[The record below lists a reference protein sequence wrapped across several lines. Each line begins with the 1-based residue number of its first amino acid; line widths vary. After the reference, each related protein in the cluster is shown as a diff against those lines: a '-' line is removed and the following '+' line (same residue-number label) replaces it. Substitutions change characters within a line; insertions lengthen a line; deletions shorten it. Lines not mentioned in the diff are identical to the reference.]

1 VKLVET
7 SPLDQSTSAL
17 QKLLN
22 GAVIPRPIGWISTLN
37 SNGLPNLAPF
47 SYFTVVC
54 VDPPHI
60 LYCPGR
66 RGLHGTEKDSL
77 ANARRQGEF
86 VVNIV
91 TEALAPAMNMTSSE
105 VGPEVDEFA
114 LAGLTAQASV
124 VVAPPRVAE
133 SPIHFEC
140 RVTHIVDVSDGPSGG
155 SIVVGNVV
163 HIHVD
168 DALLMGD
175 KIRIAEL
182 HAIGRLAGAGYTRVT
197 DVFDMPRPGGTV

>member
-1 VKLVET
+1 MEIN
-7 SPLDQSTSAL
+7 PGGQSTAAL

-22 GAVIPRPIGWISTLN
+22 GSVIPRPIGWISTLDADRR
-37 SNGLPNLAPF
+37 PNLAPF

-54 VDPPHI
+54 VNPPHI
-60 LYCPGR
+60 LFCPGR
-66 RGLHGTEKDSL
+66 RGAVAAEKDTL

-91 TEALAPAMNMTSSE
+91 TEALAGAMNMTSAE

-114 LAGLTAQASV
+114 LAGLTVQASSA
-124 VVAPPRVAE
+124 VAPPRVAE

-155 SIVVGNVV
+155 SIVVGHVV

-168 DALLMGD
+168 DALLIGD
-175 KIRIAEL
+175 KINIPEL
-182 HAIGRLAGAGYTRVT
+182 HAIGRLAGTSYTRVT
-197 DVFDMPRPGGTV
+197 DTFDIVRPGGVV

>member
-1 VKLVET
+1 MEI
-7 SPLDQSTSAL
+7 SPIGQSTSAL

-22 GAVIPRPIGWISTLN
+22 GSVIPRPIGWISTLN
-37 SNGLPNLAPF
+37 ADGRPNLAPF

-54 VDPPHI
+54 VNPPHI
-60 LYCPGR
+60 LFCPGR
-66 RGLHGTEKDSL
+66 RGQQAVEKDSL

-91 TEALAPAMNMTSSE
+91 TEELPTAMNLTSSE
-105 VGPEVDEFA
+105 VGPDVDEFE
-114 LAGLTAQASV
+114 LAGLTAQSAAAV
-124 VVAPPRVAE
+124 TPPRVAE

-175 KIRIAEL
+175 KINISEL
-182 HAIGRLAGAGYTRVT
+182 HAIGRLAGAGYARVT
-197 DVFDMPRPGGTV
+197 DVFDMPRPGGAG

>member
-1 VKLVET
+1 MEI
-7 SPLDQSTSAL
+7 SPIGQSTSAL

-22 GAVIPRPIGWISTLN
+22 GSVIPRPIGWISTLN
-37 SNGLPNLAPF
+37 ADGRPNLAPF

-54 VDPPHI
+54 VNPPHI
-60 LYCPGR
+60 LFCPGR
-66 RGLHGTEKDSL
+66 RGQQAVEKDSL

-91 TEALAPAMNMTSSE
+91 TEELATAMNLTSSE
-105 VGPEVDEFA
+105 VGPDVDEFE
-114 LAGLTAQASV
+114 LAGLTAQSAAAV
-124 VVAPPRVAE
+124 TPPRVAE

-175 KIRIAEL
+175 KINISEL
-182 HAIGRLAGAGYTRVT
+182 NAIGRLAGAGYARVT
-197 DVFDMPRPGGTV
+197 DVFDMPRPGGAG

>member
-1 VKLVET
+1 MEI
-7 SPLDQSTSAL
+7 SPIGQSTSAL

-22 GAVIPRPIGWISTLN
+22 GSVIPRPIGWISTLN
-37 SNGLPNLAPF
+37 ADGRPNLAPF

-54 VDPPHI
+54 VNPPHI
-60 LYCPGR
+60 LFCPGR
-66 RGLHGTEKDSL
+66 RGQQAVEKDSL

-91 TEALAPAMNMTSSE
+91 TEELATAMNLTSSE
-105 VGPEVDEFA
+105 VGPEVDEFE
-114 LAGLTAQASV
+114 LAGLTAQSAAAV
-124 VVAPPRVAE
+124 TPPRVAE

-175 KIRIAEL
+175 KINISEL
-182 HAIGRLAGAGYTRVT
+182 HAIGRLAGAGYARVT
-197 DVFDMPRPGGTV
+197 DVFDMPRPGGAG

>member
-1 VKLVET
+1 MEINPIGHPT
-7 SPLDQSTSAL
+7 AAL

-22 GAVIPRPIGWISTLN
+22 GSVIPRPIGWISTLN
-37 SNGLPNLAPF
+37 ADGRPNLAPF

-54 VDPPHI
+54 VNPPHI

-91 TEALAPAMNMTSSE
+91 TEALAPAMNLTSSE

-114 LAGLTAQASV
+114 LAGLTVQASV
-124 VVAPPRVAE
+124 AVAPPRVAE

-155 SIVVGNVV
+155 SIVVGQVV
-163 HIHVD
+163 HIHVG

-175 KIRIAEL
+175 KINMAEL
-182 HAIGRLAGAGYTRVT
+182 HAIGRLAGASYTRVT
-197 DVFDMPRPGGTV
+197 DVFDMPRPGGGG

>member
-1 VKLVET
+1 MEL
-7 SPLDQSTSAL
+7 STEQQATPAL

-22 GAVIPRPIGWISTLN
+22 GAIIPRPIGWISTLTA
-37 SNGLPNLAPF
+37 NGQPNLAPF

-54 VDPPHI
+54 PNPPHV

-66 RGLHGTEKDSL
+66 RGPAGAPKDSL
-77 ANARRQGEF
+77 VNVRERGEF

-91 TEALAPAMNMTSSE
+91 TEALAQAMNLTSSE

-114 LAGLTAQASV
+114 LAGLTAVPAMT
-124 VVAPPRVAE
+124 VAPPRVAE

-140 RVTHIVDVSDGPSGG
+140 RVTHIVDVSEAPGGG
-155 SIVVGNVV
+155 SIVVGHVT

-168 DALLMGD
+168 DRFLIGGD
-175 KIRIAEL
+175 KINIPEL
-182 HAIGRLAGAGYTRVT
+182 HAIGRLAGAGYARVS
-197 DVFDMPRPGGTV
+197 DLFDMSRPGGGG

>member
-1 VKLVET
+1 MEI
-7 SPLDQSTSAL
+7 SPIGQSTSAL

-22 GAVIPRPIGWISTLN
+22 GSVIPRPIGWISTLN
-37 SNGLPNLAPF
+37 ADGRPNLAPF

-54 VDPPHI
+54 VNPPHI
-60 LYCPGR
+60 LFCPGR
-66 RGLHGTEKDSL
+66 RGQQAVEKDSL

-91 TEALAPAMNMTSSE
+91 TEELATAMNLTSSE
-105 VGPEVDEFA
+105 VGPEVDEFE
-114 LAGLTAQASV
+114 LAGLTAQSAAAV
-124 VVAPPRVAE
+124 TPPRVAE

-175 KIRIAEL
+175 KINISEL
-182 HAIGRLAGAGYTRVT
+182 HAIGRLAGAGYARVT
-197 DVFDMPRPGGTV
+197 DVFDMTRHGGPG